1 MKRKTVL
8 ALAAVVSLAA
18 AAASTSAQ
26 RQKTVQSQPTATAQP
41 NTPKPPPAP
50 ASVKA
55 KYEGGM
61 VGYKKAEG
69 TLNFDDANARLVF
82 RDKLGRELFPLAYNS
97 LLMAWPDTKSQTST
111 TGRVVSMAA
120 PYGLGLAGLLMRNK
134 SRYMVLRYQDPDTG
148 TEGVTSFKI
157 SDKAMLASVLDTLAD
172 KAGLAQRGDGYI
184 RRKDNS
190 TTTTGSTQPGSPD
203 R

>member
-1 MKRKTVL
+1 MKRTTVL

-26 RQKTVQSQPTATAQP
+26 RQKTVQSQPTTTAHP

-69 TLNFDDANARLVF
+69 TLNFDDANSRLVF
-82 RDKLGRELFPLAYNS
+82 RDKQGREVFGIAYNS
-97 LLMAWPDTKSQTST
+97 VAMAWPDTKSSTST
-111 TGRVVSMAA
+111 TGRVLASTV
-120 PYGLGLAGLLMRNK
+120 PYGLGLPGLLMKNK
-134 SRYMVLRYQDPDTG
+134 SRYMNVRYQDPDTG
-148 TEGVTSFKI
+148 TEGATSFKI
-157 SDKAMLASVLDTLAD
+157 SDKSLLASVLDTLGD
-172 KAGLAQRGDGYI
+172 KAGLAQRGDAYI
-184 RRKDNS
+184 RRKDAS
-190 TTTTGSTQPGSPD
+190 TTVPAQPGSPD
-203 R
+203 

>member
-1 MKRKTVL
+1 MKRITVL

-26 RQKTVQSQPTATAQP
+26 RQKSVQTPAPPTAQP

-82 RDKLGRELFPLAYNS
+82 RDKTGRELFGLAYNS
-97 LLMAWPDTKSQTST
+97 LLMAWPDTRSSTST
-111 TGRVVSMAA
+111 TGRVLASTV
-120 PYGLGLAGLLMRNK
+120 PYGLGLPGLLMKNK
-134 SRYMVLRYQDPDTG
+134 SRYMNLRYQDPDTG
-148 TEGVTSFKI
+148 TEGATSFKI
-157 SDKAMLASVLDTLAD
+157 SDKLLLASVLDTLGD
-172 KAGLAQRGDGYI
+172 KAGLAQRGDAYI
-184 RRKDNS
+184 RRKDAS
-190 TTTTGSTQPGSPD
+190 TTAGPAQPGSPD
-203 R
+203 